1 MTDTRRQI
9 QAHVGDNAGVHFN
22 ELVRESDFAPG
33 QVQYHIRRLREDD
46 RLVREE
52 FYGRTHYYPP
62 AYDEWERAALALFH
76 RETAREIVVYLIEHE
91 PASPGDVADDL
102 EIARSTL
109 EYHLNRLV
117 EHDLVTKRYDDRN
130 RVILELAEP
139 EATGRLLATVTPTV
153 PDRLVDRFT
162 RLVDELLA
170 GGQESR

>member
-1 MTDTRRQI
+1 MSDTRQQI
-9 QAHVGDNAGVHFN
+9 QARIGTNAGVHFN

-33 QVQYHIRRLREDD
+33 QVQYHVRRLLDDD

-62 AYDEWERAALALFH
+62 EYDEWERAALALFR

-91 PASPGDVADDL
+91 PAAPDDITAAL
-102 EIARSTL
+102 DIARSTL
-109 EYHLNRLV
+109 EYHLDRLV
-117 EHDLVTKRYDDRN
+117 DHDLVEKRYDERN
-130 RVILELAEP
+130 RVTLELAAP

-153 PDRLVDRFT
+153 PDRLLDRFT

-170 GGQESR
+170 GTDE